1 MADLDEVANLLHVHE
16 KASAHGDLLRN
27 IANTA
32 MAKLKLINE
41 EHGRPKVEG
50 EDRAIDYDD
59 PVPATETH
67 EQEDDDDGK

>member
-32 MAKLKLINE
+32 MAKLKQINE
-41 EHGRPKVEG
+41 EHGKPQEVVEDQTEHEPEPETDDEEN
-50 EDRAIDYDD
+50 EDN
-59 PVPATETH
+59 
-67 EQEDDDDGK
+67 G

>member
-32 MAKLKLINE
+32 MAKLRLINE
-41 EHGRPKVEG
+41 EHDKPKETAVEDPG
-50 EDRAIDYDD
+50 EPEIEHEEH
-59 PVPATETH
+59 ET
-67 EQEDDDDGK
+67 DAN

>member
-32 MAKLKLINE
+32 MAKLRLINE
-41 EHGRPKVEG
+41 EHGRPQES
-50 EDRAIDYDD
+50 EPMFEAD
-59 PVPATETH
+59 PQAGTPSH
-67 EQEDDDDGK
+67 EQDRDDDQ

>member
-32 MAKLKLINE
+32 MAKLRLINE
-41 EHGRPKVEG
+41 EHGRPQEPEPVFE
-50 EDRAIDYDD
+50 AD
-59 PVPATETH
+59 PQAGTPSETH
-67 EQEDDDDGK
+67 DEEHDDGQ